1 MSPSPP
7 TELSAYTGN
16 NIIPRST
23 SPNMFAQGTVLK
35 VASAVDSQ
43 NVIHVRETPAS
54 GKTILSQLLRDHY
67 LENHRN
73 VFLLEIWKS
82 LELFPGNDSWLDS
95 FASAAKTVILMD
107 EAQGSYTDYGFWN
120 TIIKELRSAKPYDRP
135 GGSPHMVYSSYLWPL
150 AAY

>member
-1 MSPSPP
+1 VSAVFSEDI
-7 TELSAYTGN
+7 TEADTFARAY
-16 NIIPRST
+16 IHCYSDK
-23 SPNMFAQGTVLK
+23 MFAQDTVLK

-95 FASAAKTVILMD
+95 FASAAKVSCI
-107 EAQGSYTDYGFWN
+107 
-120 TIIKELRSAKPYDRP
+120 
-135 GGSPHMVYSSYLWPL
+135 
-150 AAY
+150 